1 MATNKDQDGI
11 IARRF
16 SETNAKAAVSA
27 FLELTRFIVNP
38 GTIGKSEVNKT
49 ISSLLL
55 YTDGIVLPAGNQL
68 VQAFRDIRKAIAP
81 PSCTNREGLE
91 AIAGVLRGNAWSLPG
106 MDRTFSKQ
114 GIKMAI
120 RQDLGQEFEIWLDQ
134 PMVRN
139 TEGLFVELELG
150 SDPHK
155 VGDWS
160 ENFGNRKLKSKS
172 KIYASSKLLY

>member
-1 MATNKDQDGI
+1 M
-11 IARRF
+11 
-16 SETNAKAAVSA
+16 NAKAAISA
-27 FLELTRFIVNP
+27 FYELTRFIVNP
-38 GTIGKSEVNKT
+38 GTMGKSEVNKAV
-49 ISSLLL
+49 SNLLL

-68 VQAFRDIRKAIAP
+68 VQAFRDIRKSIAP
-81 PSCTNREGLE
+81 PSCTNRDGLE
-91 AIAGVLRGNAWSLPG
+91 AIASVLRDNAWTLPG

-139 TEGLFVELELG
+139 TEGLFVELELS

-160 ENFGNRKLKSKS
+160 ENFGNRKLKRKCYYIPQIKPYNHYNQTSFKS
-172 KIYASSKLLY
+172 FIKAS